1 MPPSHIFLIGY
12 RGSGKTSVGKCLA
25 DQMSRPFVDTDSW
38 VELHA
43 QRSIFDIFERDGE
56 EAFRNWET
64 TAIERLPESPP
75 MVVSLG
81 GGSVLRAANREL
93 LRRNGRIVWLRADP
107 RVLAE
112 RIAMDAA
119 RGLRRPSL
127 TGDDP
132 ITEMEQVLAR
142 REPLYRSSCDWEL
155 ETGNRTPSELAL
167 AIADWYADQ
176 HVQSDEKA

>member
-1 MPPSHIFLIGY
+1 MLPCHIFLIGY

-25 DQMSRPFVDTDSW
+25 DRLRRPFVDTDLW
-38 VELHA
+38 IELHS
-43 QRSIFDIFERDGE
+43 QRSIPELFESDGE

-64 TAIERLPESPP
+64 TAIEQLPEYPP

-81 GGSVLRAANREL
+81 GGSILRAENREL
-93 LRRNGRIVWLRADP
+93 LRQNGTIIWLRAAP

-112 RIAMDAA
+112 RIAVDAS
-119 RGLRRPSL
+119 RGLLRPSL

-132 ITEMEQVLAR
+132 IIEIEQVLAS

-155 ETGNRTPSELAL
+155 ETADRTPSELAL
-167 AIADWYADQ
+167 AIADWYADPRGQ
-176 HVQSDEKA
+176 LQQKA